1 MSIGH
6 SVWSEAAT
14 VRITTSNYIDIITSD
29 DSRVQFI
36 KYTSANVR

>member
-14 VRITTSNYIDIITSD
+14 VRITSNYIDIITSD